1 MLTIVESPL
10 FQSQWSDYWTEK
22 EKDEFFAHIAFNP
35 EAGDVVPRSGGVR
48 KIRGSRPG
56 MGKRGGSRV
65 IYFNRTAN
73 GEVWLML
80 TYGKSVRDNI
90 SSDVLRQLKQELE
103 NAAD

>member
-1 MLTIVESPL
+1 
-10 FQSQWSDYWTEK
+10 
-22 EKDEFFAHIAFNP
+22 
-35 EAGDVVPRSGGVR
+35 
-48 KIRGSRPG
+48 

-80 TYGKSVRDNI
+80 IYGKSVRDNI
-90 SSDVLRQLKQELE
+90 SSDVLRQLKKELE